1 MMTRTD
7 SRYCTPGKVF
17 DVPVGTFHRTWL
29 EKIVAEN
36 DPLFVKP
43 RVDKSLKAVQAIC
56 YYGVEKLKDLNRTE
70 IFRNTFMGETIGYC
84 ARRRDLTYHCENC
97 EALIEGLKYKIRGM
111 AVPVTPAE
119 DMTLY
124 TADMLHRKFG
134 FCYTG
139 MTAFATD
146 YGLDM
151 EKAYSPAQMR
161 QIVQEKGRKPSLRS
175 YQRELKRINII

>member
-1 MMTRTD
+1 
-7 SRYCTPGKVF
+7 
-17 DVPVGTFHRTWL
+17 
-29 EKIVAEN
+29 
-36 DPLFVKP
+36 
-43 RVDKSLKAVQAIC
+43 
-56 YYGVEKLKDLNRTE
+56 
-70 IFRNTFMGETIGYC
+70 
-84 ARRRDLTYHCENC
+84 
-97 EALIEGLKYKIRGM
+97 
-111 AVPVTPAE
+111 
-119 DMTLY
+119 MTLY